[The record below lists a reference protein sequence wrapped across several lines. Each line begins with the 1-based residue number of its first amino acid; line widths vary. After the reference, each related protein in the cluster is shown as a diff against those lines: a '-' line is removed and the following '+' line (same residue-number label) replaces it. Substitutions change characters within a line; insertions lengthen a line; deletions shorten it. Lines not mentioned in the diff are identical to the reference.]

1 MNMNLK
7 ESYRYANFLENLLDS
22 AKNYLGRDDFV
33 TTTKEDHLRSKANKD
48 AEDELGVVVAKQI
61 DVDFT
66 PNQVIDFI
74 VKVVNEKEKLFT
86 AIADAKSTTE
96 INIDNAISLNKR
108 KQSIISTFQMLANRK
123 PKEIQTTGRDY
134 KFDINGEQKPY
145 NYNINKI
152 ISIDYDRNTVKNL
165 IKKYRKE
172 CDEISSKLDKIEIT
186 TQVNFTPLFD
196 VNDSFEDLVVG

>member
-1 MNMNLK
+1 MNLK
-7 ESYRYANFLENLLDS
+7 ESYRYANFLEGLLNV
-22 AKNYLGRDDFV
+22 AENYLYKDDFV
-33 TTTKEDHLRSKANKD
+33 TTTKEDRLRSKVNKE
-48 AEDELGVVVAKQI
+48 AEDELGVVIVKQI

-74 VKVVNEKEKLFT
+74 VKVIDEKEKLFT
-86 AIADAKSTTE
+86 AIADAKATTE
-96 INIDNAISLNKR
+96 INIDNAVSLNKR
-108 KQSIISTFQMLANRK
+108 KQRIISVFQTLANRK

-145 NYNINKI
+145 NYNINRI
-152 ISIDYDRNTVKNL
+152 ISIDYDRNSIKNL

-172 CDEISSKLDKIEIT
+172 CDEISAKLDEIEIN
-186 TQVNFTPLFD
+186 TQVSHNCLFD

>member
-1 MNMNLK
+1 MNLK
-7 ESYRYANFLENLLDS
+7 ESYRYANFLEGLLNV
-22 AKNYLGRDDFV
+22 AENYLYKDDFV

-86 AIADAKSTTE
+86 AITDAKATTD

-108 KQSIISTFQMLANRK
+108 KQSIISVFQTLAKRK
-123 PKEIQTTGRDY
+123 PKETQATGRDY

-145 NYNINKI
+145 SYNINRTT
-152 ISIDYDRNTVKNL
+152 SIDYDRNSVKNL

-172 CDEISSKLDKIEIT
+172 CDEVSSKLDEIEIT

-196 VNDSFEDLVVG
+196 VNDTFEDLVVG

>member
-1 MNMNLK
+1 MNLK

-33 TTTKEDHLRSKANKD
+33 TTTKEDHLRSKENKD
-48 AEDELGVVVAKQI
+48 AVDELGVVVAKQI

-86 AIADAKSTTE
+86 AIAGAKATTE

-108 KQSIISTFQMLANRK
+108 KQSIIYTLQMLANRK
-123 PKEIQTTGRDY
+123 PKEIQITGRDY

-152 ISIDYDRNTVKNL
+152 TSIDYDRNTVKNL

-172 CDEISSKLDKIEIT
+172 CDEISSKLDEIEIT
-186 TQVNFTPLFD
+186 TQVDFTPLFD
-196 VNDSFEDLVVG
+196 VNDSFED

>member
-1 MNMNLK
+1 MNLK
-7 ESYRYANFLENLLDS
+7 ESYRYANFLEDLLDS

-108 KQSIISTFQMLANRK
+108 KQSIISTFQMLVKRK
-123 PKEIQTTGRDY
+123 PKETQTTGRDY

-145 NYNINKI
+145 NYNINRI
-152 ISIDYDRNTVKNL
+152 TSIDYDRNTVKNL

-172 CDEISSKLDKIEIT
+172 CDEISSKLDEIEIT

>member
-1 MNMNLK
+1 MNLK
-7 ESYRYANFLENLLDS
+7 ESYRYANFLEGLLNV
-22 AKNYLGRDDFV
+22 AENYLYKDDFV
-33 TTTKEDHLRSKANKD
+33 TTTKEDRLRSKVNKE
-48 AEDELGVVVAKQI
+48 AEDELGVVIAKQI

-74 VKVVNEKEKLFT
+74 VKVIDEKEKLFT
-86 AIADAKSTTE
+86 AIADAKATTE
-96 INIDNAISLNKR
+96 INIDNAVSLNKR
-108 KQSIISTFQMLANRK
+108 KQRIISVFQTLANRK

-145 NYNINKI
+145 NYNINRI
-152 ISIDYDRNTVKNL
+152 ISIDYDRNSIKNL

-172 CDEISSKLDKIEIT
+172 CDEISAKLDEIEIN
-186 TQVNFTPLFD
+186 TQVSHNCLFD

>member
-1 MNMNLK
+1 MNLK

-33 TTTKEDHLRSKANKD
+33 TTTKEDHFRSKANKD

-66 PNQVIDFI
+66 PNQVVDFI

-123 PKEIQTTGRDY
+123 PKEIQATGRDY

-152 ISIDYDRNTVKNL
+152 TSIDYDRNTVKNL

-172 CDEISSKLDKIEIT
+172 CDEISSKLDEIEIT
-186 TQVNFTPLFD
+186 THVDFTPLFD
-196 VNDSFEDLVVG
+196 VNDSFEDLVAG

>member
-1 MNMNLK
+1 MNLK

>member
-1 MNMNLK
+1 MNLK
-7 ESYRYANFLENLLDS
+7 ESYRYANFLERLLN
-22 AKNYLGRDDFV
+22 AAENHLYKDDFV

-61 DVDFT
+61 DVNFT
-66 PNQVIDFI
+66 PNQVVDFI
-74 VKVVNEKEKLFT
+74 VKVIDEKEKLFT
-86 AIADAKSTTE
+86 AIADAKAATE
-96 INIDNAISLNKR
+96 INIDNAVSINKR
-108 KQSIISTFQMLANRK
+108 KQCIISVFQTLADRK

-152 ISIDYDRNTVKNL
+152 ISIDYDRNSIKNL

-172 CDEISSKLDKIEIT
+172 CDEISAKLDEIEIN
-186 TQVNFTPLFD
+186 TQVSHNCLFD
-196 VNDSFEDLVVG
+196 INDSFEDLVVG

>member
-1 MNMNLK
+1 MNLK

-86 AIADAKSTTE
+86 AIAGAKATTE

-108 KQSIISTFQMLANRK
+108 KQSIIYTLQMLANRK

-152 ISIDYDRNTVKNL
+152 TSIDYDRNTVKNL

-172 CDEISSKLDKIEIT
+172 CDEISSKLDEIEIT
-186 TQVNFTPLFD
+186 TQVDFTPLFD

>member
-1 MNMNLK
+1 MNLK
-7 ESYRYANFLENLLDS
+7 ESYRYANFLESLLSS
-22 AKNYLGRDDFV
+22 AETYLCRDDFI

-74 VKVVNEKEKLFT
+74 VKVINEKEKLFT
-86 AIADAKSTTE
+86 AIAEAKATTE

-108 KQSIISTFQMLANRK
+108 KQRIISVLQTLANRK

-134 KFDINGEQKPY
+134 KFDVNGEQKPY
-145 NYNINKI
+145 SYNINRTTT
-152 ISIDYDRNTVKNL
+152 IDYEITSVKNL
-165 IKKYRKE
+165 IKKYRNE
-172 CDEISSKLDKIEIT
+172 CDEISATLDEIDIN
-186 TQVNFTPLFD
+186 TQVFHDCLFD
-196 VNDSFEDLVVG
+196 INDSFEDLVVG

>member
-1 MNMNLK
+1 MNLK
-7 ESYRYANFLENLLDS
+7 ESYRYANFLEDLLDS

-48 AEDELGVVVAKQI
+48 AEDELGVVVTKQI

-86 AIADAKSTTE
+86 AIADAKATTE

-108 KQSIISTFQMLANRK
+108 KQSIIFTFQMLANRK
-123 PKEIQTTGRDY
+123 PKEIQTTGIDY

-152 ISIDYDRNTVKNL
+152 TSIDYDRNTVKNL

-172 CDEISSKLDKIEIT
+172 CDEISSKLDEIEIT

>member
-1 MNMNLK
+1 MNLK
-7 ESYRYANFLENLLDS
+7 ESYRYANFLEDLLDS

-108 KQSIISTFQMLANRK
+108 KQSIISTFQMFAKRK
-123 PKEIQTTGRDY
+123 PKETQTTGRDY

-145 NYNINKI
+145 NYNINRI
-152 ISIDYDRNTVKNL
+152 TSIDYDRNTVKNL

-172 CDEISSKLDKIEIT
+172 CDEISSKLDEIEIT

>member
-1 MNMNLK
+1 MNLK
-7 ESYRYANFLENLLDS
+7 ESYRYANFLEDLLDS

-86 AIADAKSTTE
+86 AITDAKSTTE

-108 KQSIISTFQMLANRK
+108 KQSIISTFQMLAKRK
-123 PKEIQTTGRDY
+123 PKETQTTGRDY

-145 NYNINKI
+145 NYNINRI
-152 ISIDYDRNTVKNL
+152 TSIDYDRNTVKNL

-172 CDEISSKLDKIEIT
+172 CDEISSKLDEIEIT

>member
-1 MNMNLK
+1 MNLK
-7 ESYRYANFLENLLDS
+7 ESYRYSNFLENLLDS

-86 AIADAKSTTE
+86 AIADAKATTE

-108 KQSIISTFQMLANRK
+108 KQSIIFTFQMLANRK

-145 NYNINKI
+145 NYTINKI
-152 ISIDYDRNTVKNL
+152 TSIDYDRNTVKNL

-172 CDEISSKLDKIEIT
+172 CDEISSKLDEIEIT
-186 TQVNFTPLFD
+186 TQINFTPLFD
-196 VNDSFEDLVVG
+196 VNDSFEDLVVD

>member
-1 MNMNLK
+1 MNLK
-7 ESYRYANFLENLLDS
+7 ESYRYANFLEDLLDS

-108 KQSIISTFQMLANRK
+108 KQSIISTFQMLAKRK
-123 PKEIQTTGRDY
+123 PKETQTTGRDY

-145 NYNINKI
+145 NYNINRI
-152 ISIDYDRNTVKNL
+152 TSIDYDKNTVKNL

-172 CDEISSKLDKIEIT
+172 CDEISSKLDEIEIT

>member
-1 MNMNLK
+1 MNLK
-7 ESYRYANFLENLLDS
+7 ESYRYSNFLENLLDS

-86 AIADAKSTTE
+86 AIADAKATTE

-108 KQSIISTFQMLANRK
+108 KQSIIFTFQMLANRK

-152 ISIDYDRNTVKNL
+152 TSIDYDRNTVKNL

-172 CDEISSKLDKIEIT
+172 CDEISSKLDEIEIT

-196 VNDSFEDLVVG
+196 VNDSFEDLIVG